1 MEVGGFM
8 SQDQFPS
15 YELSVS
21 MPHSMCKT
29 ITYLATV
36 LGADINWAIDGSCA
50 LALQG
55 VAVHPHDI
63 DILTDREGAY
73 SIERALTAFVR
84 MPVEYG
90 ETERY
95 RSYFGVFIINGIKV
109 EVMGSLQVFRSGH
122 WSEVQNPDS
131 TGVRHVLLEGV
142 DVPVVH
148 LNYLES
154 SGYLDERVKLEAV
167 RT

>member
-1 MEVGGFM
+1 MIL
-8 SQDQFPS
+8 DQFPNF
-15 YELSVS
+15 ELSVS
-21 MPHSMCKT
+21 LPPLMCRT
-29 ITYLATV
+29 ITYLATA
-36 LGADINWAIDGSCA
+36 LGAGISWAIDGSCA

-55 VAVHPHDI
+55 VNVHPHDI
-63 DILTDREGAY
+63 DILTDRAGAY
-73 SIERALTAFVR
+73 SIETVLAAFAR

-95 RSYFGVFIINGIKV
+95 RSYFGIFIINGIEV
-109 EVMGSLQVFRSGH
+109 EVMGALQVFRFGH
-122 WSEVQNPDS
+122 WSEIQDPGS

-154 SGYLDERVKLEAV
+154 SGYLDERLKLEADQS
-167 RT
+167 